1 MGARDIA
8 ADAQQSEFECS
19 SRGSREEL
27 GAGGAAAAQ
36 AKVAKRGGGSEAHC
50 GAASGASGAAIVW
63 VLVYYIPVTVSKS
76 YSSCYTW

>member
-50 GAASGASGAAIVW
+50 GAASGASGAASGGDGKAEGAG
-63 VLVYYIPVTVSKS
+63 SKGGAVER
-76 YSSCYTW
+76 